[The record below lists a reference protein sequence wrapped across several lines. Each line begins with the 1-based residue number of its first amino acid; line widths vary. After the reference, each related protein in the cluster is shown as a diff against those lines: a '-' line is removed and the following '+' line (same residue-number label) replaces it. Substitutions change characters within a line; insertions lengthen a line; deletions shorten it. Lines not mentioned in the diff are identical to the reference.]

1 MECDTTEP
9 DRQAFE
15 ILELIDSLRVAPWCQ
30 LRASCSQ
37 EIEKLLDDLEG
48 AYRFAMEPW
57 AIYRT
62 TPGEMAQDDFYR
74 WHEYM
79 FPPDVYQEARWRF
92 NELVTT
98 SRFSVEESPCL
109 FDLEQV
115 HSANDKITNRHIV
128 SLAVL
133 VCIRYALE
141 ELEPLEFLAAQTD
154 AKAMVHQIEQ
164 ARILQNH
171 ADLWLQHLATLN
183 AAYRESVFERRTEK
197 NRISKQNAE
206 NRKNAKKKGS
216 QECTPKAVAEFF
228 RANLKPDR
236 PKRGQQK
243 GIISDLTNIYGISE
257 TLVKERLKQA
267 KDDGLMQ

>member
-30 LRASCSQ
+30 LRAFCSQ

-62 TPGEMAQDDFYR
+62 TPGEMAQEDFYH

-79 FPPDVYQEARWRF
+79 FPPDVYQQARWRF

-115 HSANDKITNRHIV
+115 HSANDKITIRHIV

-133 VCIRYALE
+133 VCIQFALE
-141 ELEPLEFLAAQTD
+141 ELESLEFLDGQGGIKDAARP
-154 AKAMVHQIEQ
+154 IEQ
-164 ARILQNH
+164 ARSLQKH
-171 ADLWLQHLATLN
+171 ADSWLQHLATLN
-183 AAYRESVFERRTEK
+183 AAHSENAFERKQQARK
-197 NRISKQNAE
+197 ASKQPRKSGTRDCTIKVVANYFNSNPGRPQKALIAE
-206 NRKNAKKKGS
+206 LKEAHGIGERTIGTLIQKARAKKM
-216 QECTPKAVAEFF
+216 
-228 RANLKPDR
+228 
-236 PKRGQQK
+236 
-243 GIISDLTNIYGISE
+243 
-257 TLVKERLKQA
+257 
-267 KDDGLMQ
+267 MQ